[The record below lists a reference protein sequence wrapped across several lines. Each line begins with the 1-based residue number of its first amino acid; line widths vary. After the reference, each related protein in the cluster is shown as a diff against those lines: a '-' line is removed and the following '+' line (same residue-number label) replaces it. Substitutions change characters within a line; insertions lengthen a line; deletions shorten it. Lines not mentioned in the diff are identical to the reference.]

1 MTKKDIFDASLQI
14 SCLKVLKATFPENH
28 PISTLWESSRLETR
42 SRSPWTG
49 WSSASWGSTRYS
61 QSTSAWRASANWPE
75 NKRASSNLC
84 CLRRKTFQIILFSS
98 LHSTF
103 NHYPT
108 GWSHMAEFLTSPR
121 SFHKLCP
128 ICHGPRPTSG
138 PVFVYPRAVW
148 PYLSWPSQSALWC
161 HTLAA
166 WSQETSG
173 TPAVQWLT
181 DRGHKRHV

>member
-1 MTKKDIFDASLQI
+1 MKLIWKWKEICLCKSSNFMSSLKQR
-14 SCLKVLKATFPENH
+14 FPKNH
-28 PISTLWESSRLETR
+28 PISTLWESMRLETR

-84 CLRRKTFQIILFSS
+84 CLRRKTSQIIYFSS
-98 LHSTF
+98 FYIQSYSKWVIPVL
-103 NHYPT
+103 
-108 GWSHMAEFLTSPR
+108 LTSPH
-121 SFHKLCP
+121 SFHTPCP
-128 ICHGPRPTSG
+128 ICHGPRPTND
-138 PVFVYPRAVW
+138 PVFVCLTAVW
-148 PYLSWPSQSALWC
+148 PCLSWPSQSALWC

-173 TPAVQWLT
+173 NPKVQWLK
-181 DRGHKRHV
+181 DRGHKRSG